1 MHTGKVTELG
11 LLLAFSL
18 VLSYIETLLPVFVAV
33 PGVKIGLAN
42 VVTLLLL
49 YREKKAV
56 VFFFMLLRVFLTG
69 FLFSGVSGIIYGLA
83 GGMFSMFVMCIFQKC
98 KCFSVFGVSI
108 AGGISHNAG
117 QILVAALMMENVRI
131 FYYFI
136 VLLFSGAV
144 SGLLVGYLSYLIFRQ
159 MNKIL
164 PP

>member
-1 MHTGKVTELG
+1 MHTRKVTELG

-56 VFFFMLLRVFLTG
+56 VFFFMVLRVFLTG
-69 FLFSGVSGIIYGLA
+69 FLFSGISGIIYGLA
-83 GGMFSMFVMCIFQKC
+83 GGMFSMFVMCICQKC

-108 AGGISHNAG
+108 AGGIFHNAG

-136 VLLFSGAV
+136 VLLFTGAV